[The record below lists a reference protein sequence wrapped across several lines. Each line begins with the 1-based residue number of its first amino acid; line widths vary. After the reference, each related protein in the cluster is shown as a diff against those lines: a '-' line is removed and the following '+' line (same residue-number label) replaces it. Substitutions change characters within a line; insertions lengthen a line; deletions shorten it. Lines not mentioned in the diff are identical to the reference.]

1 LLRIVAQWHRG
12 VTLLDSDYY
21 GRDLVTAIACTS
33 LVTAVKMGRWNE
45 GKVMEE
51 KELHGPRRACALE

>member
-1 LLRIVAQWHRG
+1 LLRIVEQWHHG

-21 GRDLVTAIACTS
+21 GRALVTAIACMS

>member
-1 LLRIVAQWHRG
+1 MLRTVAQWHLG
-12 VTLLDSDYY
+12 VTLLDSGYC
-21 GRDLVTAIACTS
+21 GQDLVTAIACMS

>member
-1 LLRIVAQWHRG
+1 M
-12 VTLLDSDYY
+12 
-21 GRDLVTAIACTS
+21 S

-45 GKVMEE
+45 GKVMGE